1 MDKLNCVNLTFMEKI
16 GLLYR
21 VSSKPQETD
30 GSSLDV
36 QKEIGI
42 KISKIL
48 GLKYQ
53 EFDEGVQSS
62 FKVEINQR
70 PKLVELLDEIQK
82 PNGIRKVWV
91 FNTDR
96 LGRYSQ
102 SWYSILKVFIDFGV
116 QIYIGDSTKPYDLN
130 NSPDKLMIGV
140 LSLISQYDNE
150 LRRMRSIMGKRN
162 SLRNG
167 NTYLGST
174 IPFGYTVKNKKLKED
189 EKESFHLRKIF
200 TMYNQG
206 KSTMDIKMY
215 LDKIPDIKPRR
226 TKLGWNLGTIQKMM
240 RNTIYIGTQVWKW
253 EEKLPNGDITTVDE
267 IIIKTPK
274 LIEKELWESVNQK
287 MNLHLQKRKKS
298 IPTDQIL
305 GGTIVCNECGLSLSY
320 RKRGNSQQYYGRCS
334 EYSWKHNK
342 DYLDNKKK
350 NYNKTNCKMKRSL
363 NIVETDEKILDKII
377 DIITK
382 SSIVREKYKIK
393 DLSPKWDSET
403 KNSKR
408 LGSIRTQLRNKRR
421 ELESLENEQIQIE
434 YDVRTKKISESI
446 GSKLREKFKT
456 SIEIVQ
462 EEIDLTKN
470 EERLISESKGWVN
483 WISKMEKDV
492 KKIMNS
498 SLEQKRDFINRNVQN
513 IKVFFDEKSK
523 EHDITVNFRLPIV
536 GDELIYDKKGIINE
550 TGFKDYKIKDGDKTV
565 NFRFE
570 KPVQIRTKLNKEV
583 RKILNERII
592 QLKEVEFLSLKNICE
607 TLNKERLL
615 TPTGKNWDKPK
626 LSSYYRTIKG
636 KTPKKV

>member
-1 MDKLNCVNLTFMEKI
+1 MEKI

-267 IIIKTPK
+267 IIINTPK

-342 DYLDNKKK
+342 NYLDNKKK

-393 DLSPKWDSET
+393 NLSPKWDSET

-421 ELESLENEQIQIE
+421 ELESLEDEQIQIE

-462 EEIDLTKN
+462 EEIDLIKN

-523 EHDITVNFRLPIV
+523 EHDITINFRLPIV

-583 RKILNERII
+583 RKVLNERII

>member
-1 MDKLNCVNLTFMEKI
+1 LDKLNCVNLTFMEKI

-342 DYLDNKKK
+342 NYLDNKKK

-421 ELESLENEQIQIE
+421 ELESLEDEQIQIE

-462 EEIDLTKN
+462 EEIDLIKN

-523 EHDITVNFRLPIV
+523 EHDITINFRLPIV

-583 RKILNERII
+583 RKVLNERII
-592 QLKEVEFLSLKNICE
+592 QLKEVKFLSLKNICE

>member
-1 MDKLNCVNLTFMEKI
+1 MVKLNCVNLTHMEKI

-42 KISKIL
+42 KISKVL

-162 SLRNG
+162 SLRSG

-174 IPFGYTVKNKKLKED
+174 IPFGYSVKNKKLKENL
-189 EKESFHLRKIF
+189 KESFHLKKIF

-240 RNTIYIGTQVWKW
+240 RNTIYIGKQVWKW
-253 EEKLPNGDITTVDE
+253 EEKLPNGDITTVEE
-267 IIIKTPK
+267 IIINTPQ
-274 LIEKELWESVNQK
+274 LIEKELWNSVNQK

-298 IPTDQIL
+298 FPTDQIL
-305 GGTIVCNECGLSLSY
+305 GGTIMCDECGLSLSY

-334 EYSWKHNK
+334 EYSWKHSE
-342 DYLDNKKK
+342 DYLNDKKK

-363 NIVETDEKILDKII
+363 NIIETDEKILNKII

-393 DLSPKWDSET
+393 DLSPKWDSDI

-408 LGSIRTQLRNKRR
+408 LGSIGTQLRNKRR
-421 ELESLENEQIQIE
+421 ELESLEDEQIQIE
-434 YDVRTKKISESI
+434 YDVRTKKLSESV
-446 GSKLREKFKT
+446 GNKLRNKFKT
-456 SIEIVQ
+456 SIEIVE
-462 EEIDLTKN
+462 EEIESIKN

-492 KKIMNS
+492 KKVVNS
-498 SLEQKRDFINRNVQN
+498 SLEEKRGFINRNVQN
-513 IKVFFDEKSK
+513 IKVFFDYKSK
-523 EHDITVNFRLPIV
+523 EHDITINFRLPIV
-536 GDELIYDKKGIINE
+536 GDELIYNNKKTVNE
-550 TGFKDYKIKDGDKTV
+550 TGFKDYKIIDGDRKV
-565 NFRFE
+565 NFRF
-570 KPVQIRTKLNKEV
+570 KNPVHTRTKLNKEV
-583 RKILNERII
+583 RKVLNDRII
-592 QLKEVEFLSLKNICE
+592 QLKEVEFLSLKNICDK
-607 TLNKERLL
+607 LNKEKLL
-615 TPTGKNWDKPK
+615 TPTGKSWDKPK

-636 KTPKKV
+636 KVPKKV

>member
-342 DYLDNKKK
+342 NYLDNKKK

-421 ELESLENEQIQIE
+421 ELESLEDEQIQIE

-462 EEIDLTKN
+462 EEIDLIKN

-523 EHDITVNFRLPIV
+523 EHDITINFRLPIV

-583 RKILNERII
+583 RKVLNERII
-592 QLKEVEFLSLKNICE
+592 QLKEVKFLSLKNICE

>member
-1 MDKLNCVNLTFMEKI
+1 MEKI

-267 IIIKTPK
+267 IIINTPK

-342 DYLDNKKK
+342 NYLDNKKK

-421 ELESLENEQIQIE
+421 ELESLEDEQIQIE

-462 EEIDLTKN
+462 EEIDLIKN

-523 EHDITVNFRLPIV
+523 EHDITINFRLPIV

-550 TGFKDYKIKDGDKTV
+550 TGFKDYKIKDGDRTV

-583 RKILNERII
+583 RKVLNERII

>member
-1 MDKLNCVNLTFMEKI
+1 MEKI

-36 QKEIGI
+36 QREIGI
-42 KISKIL
+42 KISEKL
-48 GLKYQ
+48 GLKPQ
-53 EFDEGVQSS
+53 EFNEGVQSS

-102 SWYSILKVFIDFGV
+102 SWYSILKVFIDYGV

-162 SLRNG
+162 SLRSG

-174 IPFGYTVKNKKLKED
+174 IPFGYTVKNKKLKEN
-189 EKESFHLRKIF
+189 EKESFHVKKIF

-393 DLSPKWDSET
+393 YLSPKWDSET

-408 LGSIRTQLRNKRR
+408 LGSIRSQLRNKRR
-421 ELESLENEQIQIE
+421 ELESLEDEQIQIE

-462 EEIDLTKN
+462 EEIDLIKN

-523 EHDITVNFRLPIV
+523 EHDITINFRLPIV

-550 TGFKDYKIKDGDKTV
+550 TGFKDYKIKDGDRTV

-583 RKILNERII
+583 RKVLNERII

>member
-1 MDKLNCVNLTFMEKI
+1 MEKI

-42 KISKIL
+42 KISKVL

-162 SLRNG
+162 SLRSG

-174 IPFGYTVKNKKLKED
+174 IPFGYSVKNKKLKENL
-189 EKESFHLRKIF
+189 KESFHLKKIF

-240 RNTIYIGTQVWKW
+240 RNTIYIGKQVWKW
-253 EEKLPNGDITTVDE
+253 EEKLPNGDITTVEE
-267 IIIKTPK
+267 IIINTPQ
-274 LIEKELWESVNQK
+274 LIEKELWNSVNQK

-298 IPTDQIL
+298 FPTDQIL
-305 GGTIVCNECGLSLSY
+305 GGTIMCDECGLSLSY

-334 EYSWKHNK
+334 EYSWKHSE
-342 DYLDNKKK
+342 DYLNHKKK

-363 NIVETDEKILDKII
+363 NIIETDEKILNKII

-393 DLSPKWDSET
+393 DLSPKWDSDI

-408 LGSIRTQLRNKRR
+408 LGSIGTQLRNKRR
-421 ELESLENEQIQIE
+421 ELESLEDEQIQIE
-434 YDVRTKKISESI
+434 YDVRTKKISESV
-446 GSKLREKFKT
+446 GNKLREKFKT
-456 SIEIVQ
+456 SIEIVE
-462 EEIDLTKN
+462 EEIESIKN

-492 KKIMNS
+492 KK
-498 SLEQKRDFINRNVQN
+498 V
-513 IKVFFDEKSK
+513 
-523 EHDITVNFRLPIV
+523 VN
-536 GDELIYDKKGIINE
+536 
-550 TGFKDYKIKDGDKTV
+550 
-565 NFRFE
+565 
-570 KPVQIRTKLNKEV
+570 
-583 RKILNERII
+583 
-592 QLKEVEFLSLKNICE
+592 
-607 TLNKERLL
+607 
-615 TPTGKNWDKPK
+615 
-626 LSSYYRTIKG
+626 
-636 KTPKKV
+636 

>member
-1 MDKLNCVNLTFMEKI
+1 MEKI

-342 DYLDNKKK
+342 NYLDNKKK

-421 ELESLENEQIQIE
+421 ELESLEDEQIQIE

-462 EEIDLTKN
+462 EEIDLIKN

-523 EHDITVNFRLPIV
+523 EHDITINFRLPIV

-583 RKILNERII
+583 RKVLNERII
-592 QLKEVEFLSLKNICE
+592 QLKEVKFLSLKNICE

>member
-1 MDKLNCVNLTFMEKI
+1 MEKI

>member
-1 MDKLNCVNLTFMEKI
+1 MEKI

-421 ELESLENEQIQIE
+421 ELESLEDEQIQIE

-462 EEIDLTKN
+462 EEIDLIKN

-523 EHDITVNFRLPIV
+523 EHDITINFRLPIV

-583 RKILNERII
+583 RKVLNERII

>member
-1 MDKLNCVNLTFMEKI
+1 MEKI

-42 KISKIL
+42 KISKVL

-162 SLRNG
+162 SLRSG

-174 IPFGYTVKNKKLKED
+174 IPFGYSVKNKKLKENL
-189 EKESFHLRKIF
+189 KESFHLKKIF

-226 TKLGWNLGTIQKMM
+226 TKLGWNLGTIQKML
-240 RNTIYIGTQVWKW
+240 RNTIYIGKQVWKW
-253 EEKLPNGDITTVDE
+253 EEKLPNGDITTVEE
-267 IIIKTPK
+267 IIINTPQ
-274 LIEKELWESVNQK
+274 LIEKELWNSVNQK

-298 IPTDQIL
+298 FPTDQIL
-305 GGTIVCNECGLSLSY
+305 GGTIMCDECGLSLSY

-334 EYSWKHNK
+334 EYSWKHSE
-342 DYLDNKKK
+342 DYLNHKKK

-363 NIVETDEKILDKII
+363 NIIETDEKILNKII

-393 DLSPKWDSET
+393 DLSPKWDSDI

-408 LGSIRTQLRNKRR
+408 LGSIGTQLRNKRR
-421 ELESLENEQIQIE
+421 ELESLEDEQIQVE
-434 YDVRTKKISESI
+434 YDVRTKKISESV
-446 GSKLREKFKT
+446 GNKLRNKFKT
-456 SIEIVQ
+456 SIEIVE
-462 EEIDLTKN
+462 EEIELIKN

-492 KKIMNS
+492 KKVVNS
-498 SLEQKRDFINRNVQN
+498 SLEEKRGFINRNVQN
-513 IKVFFDEKSK
+513 IKVFFDYKSK
-523 EHDITVNFRLPIV
+523 EHDITINFRLPIV
-536 GDELIYDKKGIINE
+536 GDELIYNNKKTVNE
-550 TGFKDYKIKDGDKTV
+550 TGFKDYKIIDGDRKV
-565 NFRFE
+565 NFRFK
-570 KPVQIRTKLNKEV
+570 KPVHTRTKLNKEV
-583 RKILNERII
+583 RKVLNDRII
-592 QLKEVEFLSLKNICE
+592 QLKEVEFLSLKNICDK
-607 TLNKERLL
+607 LNKEKLL
-615 TPTGKNWDKPK
+615 TPTGKSWDKPK

-636 KTPKKV
+636 KVPKKV

>member
-1 MDKLNCVNLTFMEKI
+1 MEKI

-267 IIIKTPK
+267 IIINTPK

-342 DYLDNKKK
+342 NYLDNKKK

-393 DLSPKWDSET
+393 YLSPKWDSET
-403 KNSKR
+403 NNSKR
-408 LGSIRTQLRNKRR
+408 LGSIRSQLRNKRR
-421 ELESLENEQIQIE
+421 ELESLEDEQIQIE

-462 EEIDLTKN
+462 EEIDLIKN

-523 EHDITVNFRLPIV
+523 EHDITINFRLPIV

-550 TGFKDYKIKDGDKTV
+550 TGFKDYKIKDGDRTV

-583 RKILNERII
+583 RKVLNERII
-592 QLKEVEFLSLKNICE
+592 QLKEVDFLSLKNICE

>member
-1 MDKLNCVNLTFMEKI
+1 MEKI

-267 IIIKTPK
+267 IIINTPK

-342 DYLDNKKK
+342 NYLDNKKK

-393 DLSPKWDSET
+393 YLSPKWDSET
-403 KNSKR
+403 NNSKR
-408 LGSIRTQLRNKRR
+408 LGSIRSQLRNKRR
-421 ELESLENEQIQIE
+421 ELESLEDEQIQIE

-462 EEIDLTKN
+462 EEIDLIKN

-523 EHDITVNFRLPIV
+523 EHDITINFRLPIV

-550 TGFKDYKIKDGDKTV
+550 IGFKDYKIKDGDRTV

-583 RKILNERII
+583 RKVLNERII
-592 QLKEVEFLSLKNICE
+592 QLKEVDFLSLKNICE

>member
-1 MDKLNCVNLTFMEKI
+1 MEKI

-36 QKEIGI
+36 QREIGI
-42 KISKIL
+42 KISEKL
-48 GLKYQ
+48 GLKPQ
-53 EFDEGVQSS
+53 EFNEGVQSS

-102 SWYSILKVFIDFGV
+102 SWYSILKVFIDYGV

-162 SLRNG
+162 SLRSG

-174 IPFGYTVKNKKLKED
+174 IPFGYTVKNKKLKEN
-189 EKESFHLRKIF
+189 EKESFHVKKIF

-393 DLSPKWDSET
+393 YLSPKWDSET

-408 LGSIRTQLRNKRR
+408 LGSIRSQLRNKRR
-421 ELESLENEQIQIE
+421 ELESLEDEQIQIE

-462 EEIDLTKN
+462 EEIDLIKN
-470 EERLISESKGWVN
+470 EKRLISESKGWVN

-523 EHDITVNFRLPIV
+523 EHDITINFRLPIV

-550 TGFKDYKIKDGDKTV
+550 TGFKDYKIKDGDRTV

-583 RKILNERII
+583 RKVLNERII

>member
-342 DYLDNKKK
+342 NYLDNKKK

-421 ELESLENEQIQIE
+421 ELESLEDEQIQIE

-462 EEIDLTKN
+462 EEIDLIKN

-523 EHDITVNFRLPIV
+523 EHDITINFRLPIV

-583 RKILNERII
+583 RKVLNERII

>member
-1 MDKLNCVNLTFMEKI
+1 MEKI

-30 GSSLDV
+30 GSSLDI
-36 QKEIGI
+36 QKELGR
-42 KISKIL
+42 KISEIL
-48 GLKYQ
+48 GLKHQ

-102 SWYSILKVFIDFGV
+102 SWYSILKVFIDYGV
-116 QIYIGDSTKPYDLN
+116 QIYIGDSMKPYDLN

-162 SLRNG
+162 SLRSG

-174 IPFGYTVKNKKLKED
+174 IPFGYTVKNKKLKEN
-189 EKESFHLRKIF
+189 EKESFYVKKIF

-206 KSTMDIKMY
+206 KSTMDIKIY
-215 LDKIPDIKPRR
+215 LDKIPNIKPRR
-226 TKLGWNLGTIQKMM
+226 TKLGWNLGTIQKML
-240 RNTIYIGTQVWKW
+240 RNTIYIGKQVWKW

-267 IIIKTPK
+267 IVIKTPQ

-287 MNLHLQKRKKS
+287 MNLHLQKRKKG
-298 IPTDQIL
+298 IPTDHIL
-305 GGTIVCNECGLSLSY
+305 GGTIVCKECGLSLSH

-334 EYSWKHNK
+334 EYSWKHSK
-342 DYLDNKKK
+342 DYLNDKKK

-363 NIVETDEKILDKII
+363 NIIETDEKILNKII
-377 DIITK
+377 DIISN

-393 DLSPKWDSET
+393 DLSPKWDSDT

-408 LGSIRTQLRNKRR
+408 LRSIRTELRKKRR
-421 ELESLENEQIQIE
+421 ELESLEEELIQIE
-434 YDVRTKKISESI
+434 YDVRTKKISESV
-446 GSKLREKFKT
+446 GDKLRKKFKM
-456 SIEIVQ
+456 SIEIVE
-462 EEIDLTKN
+462 EEIGLIKN

-492 KKIMNS
+492 KKVVKLT
-498 SLEQKRDFINRNVQN
+498 LEEKREFINRNVQN
-513 IKVFFDEKSK
+513 IKVFFDDKTK
-523 EHDITVNFRLPIV
+523 EHDITINFRLPIV
-536 GDELIYDKKGIINE
+536 GDELIYNTDGSVNE
-550 TGFKDYKIKDGDKTV
+550 TGFKDYKILDGERKV
-565 NFRFE
+565 NFRV
-570 KPVQIRTKLNKEV
+570 KKSIQTRTKLNEEV
-583 RKILNERII
+583 RKILNGRII
-592 QLKEVEFLSLKNICE
+592 QLKEVKSLSLKNICDI
-607 TLNKERLL
+607 LNKERLR
-615 TPTGKNWDKPK
+615 TPTGKKWDKPK
-626 LSSYYRTIKG
+626 LSSYYRTLKT

>member
-1 MDKLNCVNLTFMEKI
+1 
-16 GLLYR
+16 
-21 VSSKPQETD
+21 
-30 GSSLDV
+30 
-36 QKEIGI
+36 
-42 KISKIL
+42 
-48 GLKYQ
+48 
-53 EFDEGVQSS
+53 
-62 FKVEINQR
+62 
-70 PKLVELLDEIQK
+70 
-82 PNGIRKVWV
+82 
-91 FNTDR
+91 
-96 LGRYSQ
+96 
-102 SWYSILKVFIDFGV
+102 
-116 QIYIGDSTKPYDLN
+116 
-130 NSPDKLMIGV
+130 
-140 LSLISQYDNE
+140 
-150 LRRMRSIMGKRN
+150 
-162 SLRNG
+162 
-167 NTYLGST
+167 
-174 IPFGYTVKNKKLKED
+174 
-189 EKESFHLRKIF
+189 
-200 TMYNQG
+200 
-206 KSTMDIKMY
+206 
-215 LDKIPDIKPRR
+215 
-226 TKLGWNLGTIQKMM
+226 
-240 RNTIYIGTQVWKW
+240 
-253 EEKLPNGDITTVDE
+253 
-267 IIIKTPK
+267 
-274 LIEKELWESVNQK
+274 
-287 MNLHLQKRKKS
+287 
-298 IPTDQIL
+298 
-305 GGTIVCNECGLSLSY
+305 
-320 RKRGNSQQYYGRCS
+320 
-334 EYSWKHNK
+334 
-342 DYLDNKKK
+342 
-350 NYNKTNCKMKRSL
+350 MKRSL

-393 DLSPKWDSET
+393 NLSPKWDSET

-421 ELESLENEQIQIE
+421 ELESLEDEQIQIE

-462 EEIDLTKN
+462 EEIDLIKN

-523 EHDITVNFRLPIV
+523 EHDITINFRLPIV

-550 TGFKDYKIKDGDKTV
+550 IGFKDYKIKDGDKTV

-570 KPVQIRTKLNKEV
+570 KPVQIRTKINKEV
-583 RKILNERII
+583 RKVLNERII

>member
-1 MDKLNCVNLTFMEKI
+1 MEKI

-206 KSTMDIKMY
+206 KSTMEIKMY

-342 DYLDNKKK
+342 NYLDNKKK

-421 ELESLENEQIQIE
+421 ELESLEDEQIQIE

-462 EEIDLTKN
+462 EEIDLIKN

-523 EHDITVNFRLPIV
+523 EHDITINFRLPIV

-583 RKILNERII
+583 RKVLNERII

>member
-1 MDKLNCVNLTFMEKI
+1 
-16 GLLYR
+16 
-21 VSSKPQETD
+21 
-30 GSSLDV
+30 
-36 QKEIGI
+36 
-42 KISKIL
+42 
-48 GLKYQ
+48 
-53 EFDEGVQSS
+53 
-62 FKVEINQR
+62 
-70 PKLVELLDEIQK
+70 
-82 PNGIRKVWV
+82 
-91 FNTDR
+91 
-96 LGRYSQ
+96 
-102 SWYSILKVFIDFGV
+102 
-116 QIYIGDSTKPYDLN
+116 
-130 NSPDKLMIGV
+130 
-140 LSLISQYDNE
+140 
-150 LRRMRSIMGKRN
+150 
-162 SLRNG
+162 
-167 NTYLGST
+167 
-174 IPFGYTVKNKKLKED
+174 
-189 EKESFHLRKIF
+189 
-200 TMYNQG
+200 MYNQC

-240 RNTIYIGTQVWKW
+240 RNTIYIGKQVWKW

-267 IIIKTPK
+267 IIISTPQ

-287 MNLHLQKRKKS
+287 MNLHLQKRKKT

-305 GGTIVCNECGLSLSY
+305 GGTIMCDECGLSLSY

-342 DYLDNKKK
+342 DYLNNKKK

-363 NIVETDEKILDKII
+363 NIIETDEKILDKII
-377 DIITK
+377 DVITK

-393 DLSPKWDSET
+393 DLSPKWDSDT

-408 LGSIRTQLRNKRR
+408 LGSIRTQLRNKKR
-421 ELESLENEQIQIE
+421 ELESLEDEQIQIE

-456 SIEIVQ
+456 SIEIVE
-462 EEIDLTKN
+462 EEIDLIKK

-492 KKIMNS
+492 KKILNS

-536 GDELIYDKKGIINE
+536 GDELIYNKKGIINE
-550 TGFKDYKIKDGDKTV
+550 TGFKDYKIKEGDKTV

-583 RKILNERII
+583 RKVLNERII

-607 TLNKERLL
+607 TLNKERLV

-636 KTPKKV
+636 RTPKKV

>member
-1 MDKLNCVNLTFMEKI
+1 MEKI

-342 DYLDNKKK
+342 NYLDNKKK

-393 DLSPKWDSET
+393 NLSPKWDSET

-421 ELESLENEQIQIE
+421 ELESLEDEQIQIE

-462 EEIDLTKN
+462 EEIDLIKN

-523 EHDITVNFRLPIV
+523 EHDITINFRLPIV

-550 TGFKDYKIKDGDKTV
+550 IGFKDYKIKDGDKTV

-570 KPVQIRTKLNKEV
+570 KPVQIRTKINKEV
-583 RKILNERII
+583 RKVLNERII

>member
-1 MDKLNCVNLTFMEKI
+1 VSILPQMEKI

-36 QKEIGI
+36 QREIGI
-42 KISKIL
+42 KISEKL
-48 GLKYQ
+48 GLKPQ
-53 EFDEGVQSS
+53 EFNEGVQSS

-102 SWYSILKVFIDFGV
+102 SWYSILKVFIDYGV

-162 SLRNG
+162 SLRSG

-174 IPFGYTVKNKKLKED
+174 IPFGYTVKNKKLKEN
-189 EKESFHLRKIF
+189 EKESFHVKKIF

-393 DLSPKWDSET
+393 YLSPKWDSET

-408 LGSIRTQLRNKRR
+408 LGSIRSQLRNKRR
-421 ELESLENEQIQIE
+421 ELESLEDEQIQIE

-462 EEIDLTKN
+462 EEIDLIKN

-523 EHDITVNFRLPIV
+523 EHDITINFRLPIV

-550 TGFKDYKIKDGDKTV
+550 TGFKDYKIKDGDRTV

-583 RKILNERII
+583 RKVLNERII

>member
-1 MDKLNCVNLTFMEKI
+1 MEKI

-267 IIIKTPK
+267 IIINTPK

-342 DYLDNKKK
+342 NYLDNKKK

-393 DLSPKWDSET
+393 YLSPKWDSET
-403 KNSKR
+403 NNSKR
-408 LGSIRTQLRNKRR
+408 LGSIRSQLRNKRR
-421 ELESLENEQIQIE
+421 ELESLEDEQIQIE

-462 EEIDLTKN
+462 EEIDLIMN

-523 EHDITVNFRLPIV
+523 EHDITINFRLPIV

-550 TGFKDYKIKDGDKTV
+550 TGFKDYKIKDGDRTV

-583 RKILNERII
+583 RKVLNERII
-592 QLKEVEFLSLKNICE
+592 QLKEVDFLSLKNICE

>member
-1 MDKLNCVNLTFMEKI
+1 MEKI

-342 DYLDNKKK
+342 DYLNNKKK

-421 ELESLENEQIQIE
+421 ELESLEDEQIQIE

-462 EEIDLTKN
+462 EEIDLIKN

-523 EHDITVNFRLPIV
+523 EHDITINFRLPIV

-583 RKILNERII
+583 RKVLNERII
-592 QLKEVEFLSLKNICE
+592 QLKEVKFLSLKNICE

>member
-1 MDKLNCVNLTFMEKI
+1 MEKI

-342 DYLDNKKK
+342 DYLNNKKK

-421 ELESLENEQIQIE
+421 ELESLEDEQIQIE

-462 EEIDLTKN
+462 EEIDLIKN

-523 EHDITVNFRLPIV
+523 EHDITINFRLPIV

-550 TGFKDYKIKDGDKTV
+550 TGFKDYRIKDGDKTV

-583 RKILNERII
+583 RKVLNERII

>member
-1 MDKLNCVNLTFMEKI
+1 MEKI

-342 DYLDNKKK
+342 NYLDNKKK

-393 DLSPKWDSET
+393 YLSPKWDSET
-403 KNSKR
+403 NNSKR
-408 LGSIRTQLRNKRR
+408 LGSIRSQLRNKRR
-421 ELESLENEQIQIE
+421 ELESLEDEQIQIE

-462 EEIDLTKN
+462 EEIDLIKN

-523 EHDITVNFRLPIV
+523 EHDITINFRLPIV

-550 TGFKDYKIKDGDKTV
+550 TGFKDYKIKDGDRTV

-583 RKILNERII
+583 RKVLNERII
-592 QLKEVEFLSLKNICE
+592 QLKEVDFLSLKNICE

>member
-1 MDKLNCVNLTFMEKI
+1 MEKI

-342 DYLDNKKK
+342 NYLDNKKK

-421 ELESLENEQIQIE
+421 ELESLEDEQIQIE

-462 EEIDLTKN
+462 EEIDLIKN

-523 EHDITVNFRLPIV
+523 EHDITINFRLPIV

-583 RKILNERII
+583 RKVLNERII

>member
-1 MDKLNCVNLTFMEKI
+1 LDKLNCVNLTFMEKI

-342 DYLDNKKK
+342 NYLDNKKK

-421 ELESLENEQIQIE
+421 ELESLEDEQIQIE

-462 EEIDLTKN
+462 EEIDLIKN

-523 EHDITVNFRLPIV
+523 EHDITINFRLPIV

-583 RKILNERII
+583 RKVLNERII

>member
-1 MDKLNCVNLTFMEKI
+1 MEKI

-342 DYLDNKKK
+342 NYLDNKKK

-421 ELESLENEQIQIE
+421 ELESLEDEQIQIE

-462 EEIDLTKN
+462 EEIDLIKN

-523 EHDITVNFRLPIV
+523 EHDITINFRLPIV

-550 TGFKDYKIKDGDKTV
+550 TGFKDYKIKDGDRTV

-583 RKILNERII
+583 RKVLNERII

>member
-1 MDKLNCVNLTFMEKI
+1 MEKI

-421 ELESLENEQIQIE
+421 ELESLEDEQIQIE

-462 EEIDLTKN
+462 EEIDLIKN

-523 EHDITVNFRLPIV
+523 EHDITINFRLPIV

-550 TGFKDYKIKDGDKTV
+550 IGFKDYKIKDGDKTV

-570 KPVQIRTKLNKEV
+570 KPVQIRTKINKEV
-583 RKILNERII
+583 RKVLNERII

>member
-1 MDKLNCVNLTFMEKI
+1 MEKI

-274 LIEKELWESVNQK
+274 LIEKELWESVNKK

-393 DLSPKWDSET
+393 YLSPKWDSET
-403 KNSKR
+403 NNSKR
-408 LGSIRTQLRNKRR
+408 LGSIRSQLRNKRR
-421 ELESLENEQIQIE
+421 ELESLEDEQIQIE

-462 EEIDLTKN
+462 EEIDLIKN

-492 KKIMNS
+492 KKNMNS

-523 EHDITVNFRLPIV
+523 EHDITINFRLPIV

-550 TGFKDYKIKDGDKTV
+550 TGFKDYKIKDGDRTV

-583 RKILNERII
+583 RKVLNERII